1 MSRLTTLLAN
11 DEEDMCSSLGSDYVP
26 KKEGTFTA
34 VASAFPCGHP
44 CSACVLS
51 TPYPEIQEVLDEQI
65 KHLTEI
71 YKELLHK

>member
-34 VASAFPCGHP
+34 VDSAFPCRHP
-44 CSACVLS
+44 CSTCGLN
-51 TPYPEIQEVLDEQI
+51 TPYAEILEVLDE
-65 KHLTEI
+65 
-71 YKELLHK
+71 